1 MANLPYPVRYSGYRI
16 LFSKNQ
22 AIDFGALRNA
32 MEQLRPLYDAAA
44 QEPFFLDD
52 GVRDGDPVNLLMH
65 VLQKGEFF
73 LCMTQPLGTADN
85 KVVGFAILR
94 DISHGRFAYLE
105 AWANPEFRG
114 PEGKAAMDHHFKEII
129 EYAFTEWPKGLG
141 LQKIKAEVC
150 VANLPCLYTCDRL
163 GFEPVG
169 RSQLDQFHN
178 GLAYDSVLLELL
190 NPAIFRPVAESI
202 KSDGLIEDAEP
213 ANVHAATSS
222 AAVYAAP
229 EPGEDGTAG
238 DDGAAGSEPGH
249 GGGELIA
256 KLVAA
261 NAGKS
266 S

>member
-1 MANLPYPVRYSGYRI
+1 
-16 LFSKNQ
+16 
-22 AIDFGALRNA
+22 
-32 MEQLRPLYDAAA
+32 MEQLRPLYIEAAK
-44 QEPFFLDD
+44 EPFFLDD
-52 GVRDGDPVNLLMH
+52 GIRDGDPVNLLMH

-73 LCMTQPLGTADN
+73 LCMTHELGTPDN

-114 PEGKAAMDHHFKEII
+114 PDGKAAMDHHFKEII

-202 KSDGLIEDAEP
+202 KPDGIIEDTFAP
-213 ANVHAATSS
+213 NIHAATSGT
-222 AAVYAAP
+222 P
-229 EPGEDGTAG
+229 IHGTTEPGEDSSASSIGEP
-238 DDGAAGSEPGH
+238 GSEPGD
-249 GGGELIA
+249 GGGSLIA

-261 NAGKS
+261 NGS
-266 S
+266 QPG